1 MQEERSNQLFYQYK
15 DSVPGDRA
23 AQLKGMLDAAPDSC
37 YNTLATVKTHSPVVI
52 LIISIFLGGL
62 GIDRFMLG
70 DIGLGVCKLLF
81 GWVTGGIW
89 WLVDIFLTYRR
100 AKVKNFENIAAAL
113 RAATPPPMQAPPPVQ
128 G

>member
-1 MQEERSNQLFYQYK
+1 MQEEKSNQLFYQYK

-89 WLVDIFLTYRR
+89 W
-100 AKVKNFENIAAAL
+100 
-113 RAATPPPMQAPPPVQ
+113 
-128 G
+128 

>member
-15 DSVPGDRA
+15 DSVPGDCA
-23 AQLKGMLDAAPDSC
+23 AQLKGMLDSAPDSC
-37 YNTLATVKTHSPVVI
+37 YNTLATVKTHNPVVI
-52 LIISIFLGGL
+52 LLISIFLGGL

-70 DIGLGVCKLLF
+70 DIGLGVAKLLL

-113 RAATPPPMQAPPPVQ
+113 RAATPHPMQAPPPVQ

>member
-1 MQEERSNQLFYQYK
+1 MRKPTVDYRSFRLSK
-15 DSVPGDRA
+15 
-23 AQLKGMLDAAPDSC
+23 L
-37 YNTLATVKTHSPVVI
+37 NTPEFSHL
-52 LIISIFLGGL
+52 
-62 GIDRFMLG
+62 
-70 DIGLGVCKLLF
+70 KLLF

-128 G
+128 R